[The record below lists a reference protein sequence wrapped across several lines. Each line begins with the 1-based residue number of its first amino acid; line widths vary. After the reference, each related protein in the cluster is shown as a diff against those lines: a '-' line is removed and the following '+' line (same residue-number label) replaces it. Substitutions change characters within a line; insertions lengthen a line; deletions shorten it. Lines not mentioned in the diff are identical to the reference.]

1 MLINTKYFG
10 EMNVAEEEKIFFPEP
25 LLGFEDSSHYILIR
39 FYDEPDSMFCLQS
52 TSIPD
57 AAFVLADPVYIVE
70 NYTVSL
76 SPDDFKT
83 LQADKD
89 TLLAFYVIA
98 VVRDDWKD
106 STVNLRCP
114 IAVNPEKKL
123 GKQLIME
130 DTSYSMRHPID
141 AGAKEDV

>member
-1 MLINTKYFG
+1 MVIQTKYFG
-10 EMNVAEEEKIFFPEP
+10 EMNIAEEEKIYFPEP
-25 LLGFEDSSHYILIR
+25 LLGFEDSSNYILIR
-39 FYDEPDSMFCLQS
+39 FYDEPDSLFCLQS
-52 TSIPD
+52 TNVPD

-83 LQADKD
+83 LKADKD
-89 TLLAFYVIA
+89 TPLAFYVVA

-114 IAVNPEKKL
+114 IAVNPGKRL
-123 GKQLIME
+123 GKQLIM
-130 DTSYSMRHPID
+130 DDLSYSMRHPID
-141 AGAKEDV
+141 GGTKGEV